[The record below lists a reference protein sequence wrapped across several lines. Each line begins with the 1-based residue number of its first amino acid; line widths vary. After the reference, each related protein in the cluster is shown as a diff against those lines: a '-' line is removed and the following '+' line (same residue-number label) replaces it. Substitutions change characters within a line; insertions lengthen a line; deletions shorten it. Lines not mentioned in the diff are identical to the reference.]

1 MKKKNNGNEFDSQ
14 PSRRKFLGQIGG
26 GAAALS
32 VSGLLVKPVA
42 AQQLE
47 ALTPAQRAE
56 RAYQV
61 RVAAALAQKNLP
73 QPIAQQN
80 GDEDR
85 YHNKIGSF
93 TKGLPHNRLGEVDAV
108 AFQSLMYAVTNQA
121 PEDFERVQL
130 GTAGGRKL
138 TNPQAGLAYEM
149 IGCDAAHVIL
159 PPAPS
164 FSSAEEVSEIGEVY
178 WQALARDV
186 HFSDYDLNPIT
197 NAAASDLSR
206 FSDFRGP
213 KNRRA
218 ANSSAP
224 SLEASATDDRT
235 SRVTRAQTSRRA
247 SGVTTSTLF
256 RGNTEGDLVGPYLS
270 QFLWLD
276 VPFGAQTI
284 VQKMKT
290 VVAGDDY
297 MTNYNEWLAV
307 QNGTLPTPNRFDS
320 TPRYIRNNRDLAQWV
335 HVDALYQAYFNA
347 MFILLGMEAPVD
359 PANPYKNSK
368 TQDAF
373 GTFGNPHIQ
382 ALMTG
387 ASANALRTVWYQKW
401 YVHRRLRPEAFA
413 GRVHNHVT
421 KAANYPIHPDIFNS
435 RVLTE
440 VSSKFGTYLLPMA
453 FPEGSP
459 VHPAYGSG
467 HATVAGA
474 CVTIL
479 KAWFDESWVLPN
491 PVNVSADGLS
501 LVPYTG
507 TEQLTVGGELN
518 KLAAN
523 IGIGRNAAGVHWRS
537 DFWEATKL
545 GEAVALS
552 ILTDVRSCFNER
564 FEGFSLTKF
573 DGTKI
578 TI

>member
-1 MKKKNNGNEFDSQ
+1 MKKNNKRNELDAQS
-14 PSRRKFLGQIGG
+14 SRRNFLGQIGG

-32 VSGLLVKPVA
+32 ISGLTIHPAV
-42 AQQLE
+42 AQQIE

-56 RAYQV
+56 QAYQV
-61 RVAAALAQKNLP
+61 RVNAALAQKNLP
-73 QPIAQQN
+73 QPVHQSN

-85 YHNKIGSF
+85 YTNKIGTFS
-93 TKGLPHNRLGEVDAV
+93 KGLPHNQLGEVDAI
-108 AFQSLMYAVTNQA
+108 AFQSLSYAVTNQS

-130 GTAGGRKL
+130 GQGRKL
-138 TNPQAGLAYEM
+138 TNPQAGLAFEM
-149 IGCDAAHVIL
+149 MGSDAAHL
-159 PPAPS
+159 AMPPAPS
-164 FSSAEEVSEIGEVY
+164 FGSAEEASEIGEVY
-178 WQALARDV
+178 WQALTRDI
-186 HFSDYDLNPIT
+186 HFSDYDSHPLA
-197 NAAASDLSR
+197 NAAAADLSR

-213 KNRRA
+213 KIKRGA
-218 ANSSAP
+218 ITTAP
-224 SLEASATDDRT
+224 TLEVTELDDRT
-235 SRVTRAQTSRRA
+235 TRSARSSILRRN
-247 SGVTTSTLF
+247 SVITTSTLF
-256 RGNTEGDLVGPYLS
+256 RGNTPGDLAGPYLS

-297 MTNYNEWLAV
+297 MTNYSEWLAV
-307 QNGTLPTPNRFDS
+307 QNGSLPTPNRFDS

-347 MFILLGMEAPVD
+347 MFILLGMGAPVD
-359 PANPYKNSK
+359 PANPYKNSRS
-368 TQDAF
+368 QDSF
-373 GTFGNPHIQ
+373 GTFGPPHIQ

-387 ASANALRTVWYQKW
+387 ASANALRTVWHQKW
-401 YVHRRLRPEAFA
+401 YVHRRLRPEAFG

-421 KAANYPIHPDIFNS
+421 KATNYPIHPDILNS
-435 RVLTE
+435 RALTE

-501 LVPYTG
+501 LIPYTG

-537 DFWEATKL
+537 DFWEAAKL
-545 GEAVALS
+545 GEAVALT
-552 ILTDVRSCFNER
+552 ILTDMRSCFNER
-564 FEGFSLTKF
+564 FDGFSITKF
-573 DGTKI
+573 DGTKVAV
-578 TI
+578 

>member
-1 MKKKNNGNEFDSQ
+1 VKKKKNSNLFDSQ
-14 PSRRKFLGQIGG
+14 SSRRNFLGQIGG
-26 GAAALS
+26 SAAAL
-32 VSGLLVKPVA
+32 GLGGYITTPA
-42 AQQLE
+42 QAQQTE
-47 ALTPAQRAE
+47 ALTPAQRTE
-56 RAYQV
+56 QAYQV
-61 RVAAALAQKNLP
+61 RVKAALTQKNLP
-73 QPIAQQN
+73 QPALLSN

-85 YHNKIGSF
+85 YNNRIGTF
-93 TKGLPHNRLGEVDAV
+93 TKGLPHNQLGEVDSA

-130 GTAGGRKL
+130 GQGRKL
-138 TNPQAGLAYEM
+138 VNPQAGLAYEM
-149 IGCDAAHVIL
+149 MGADAGHLML
-159 PPAPS
+159 PPAPA
-164 FSSAEEVSEIGEVY
+164 FSSAEEASEIGEIY
-178 WQALARDV
+178 WQALTRDV
-186 HFSDYDLNPIT
+186 HFSDYDSNPIT
-197 NAAASDLSR
+197 AAAAADISR

-213 KNRRA
+213 KLSRRA
-218 ANSSAP
+218 NTAASF
-224 SLEASATDDRT
+224 EATEIDDRT
-235 SRVTRAQTSRRA
+235 TRAARQISSRRA
-247 SGVTTSTLF
+247 SAVTTSTLF
-256 RGNTEGDLVGPYLS
+256 RGNTPGDIVGPYLS

-297 MTNYNEWLAV
+297 MTNYSEWLAV
-307 QNGTLPTPNRFDS
+307 QNGSLPTPNRFDS
-320 TPRYIRNNRDLAQWV
+320 TQRYIRNNRDLAQWV

-347 MFILLGMEAPVD
+347 LFILLGMGAPAD
-359 PANPYKNSK
+359 PANPYRNSN

-401 YVHRRLRPEAFA
+401 YAHRRLRPEAFA
-413 GRVHNHVT
+413 GSIHNHVS
-421 KAANYPIHPDIFNS
+421 KAANYPIHPDILNS
-435 RVLTE
+435 RALTE

-479 KAWFDESWVLPN
+479 KAWFDESWILPN

-501 LVPYTG
+501 LIPYTG

-537 DFWEATKL
+537 DFWEAAKL
-545 GEAVALS
+545 GEASALS
-552 ILTDVRSCFNER
+552 ILTDMRSCFNER
-564 FEGFSLTKF
+564 FDGFNLTKF
-573 DGTKI
+573 DGTKV
-578 TI
+578 TV

>member
-1 MKKKNNGNEFDSQ
+1 MKKKNKGNEVDSQ

-26 GAAALS
+26 SAAALS
-32 VSGLLVKPVA
+32 VGGLLVNPVA
-42 AQQLE
+42 TQQIE

-73 QPIAQQN
+73 QPIAQPN

-85 YHNKIGSF
+85 YNNKIGSF
-93 TKGLPHNRLGEVDAV
+93 TKGLPHNQLGEVDGV

-121 PEDFERVQL
+121 PEDFERIQL
-130 GTAGGRKL
+130 GSGGRKL

-164 FSSAEEVSEIGEVY
+164 FSSAEEASEIAENY

-186 HFSDYDLNPIT
+186 HFSDYDSSPIT
-197 NAAASDLSR
+197 NAAAADLSR

-218 ANSSAP
+218 ANTSAP

-235 SRVTRAQTSRRA
+235 ARVTRAQTSRRA
-247 SGVTTSTLF
+247 SGVTPSTLF
-256 RGNTEGDLVGPYLS
+256 RGNTEGDVVGPYLS

-290 VVAGDDY
+290 VIAGDDY
-297 MTNYNEWLAV
+297 MTNYSEWLAV
-307 QNGTLPTPNRFDS
+307 QNGNQPPLNRFDS
-320 TPRYIRNNRDLAQWV
+320 TQRYIRNNRDLAQWV

-347 MFILLGMEAPVD
+347 MFILLGMGAPVD
-359 PANPYKNSK
+359 PANPYKNSR
-368 TQDAF
+368 TQDSF

-387 ASANALRTVWYQKW
+387 ASANALRAVWYQKW
-401 YVHRRLRPEAFA
+401 YVHRRLRPEVFA
-413 GRVHNHVT
+413 GRIHNHVT
-421 KAANYPIHPDIFNS
+421 KAANYPIHPDILNS
-435 RVLTE
+435 RALTE

-459 VHPAYGSG
+459 QHPSYGSG

-537 DFWEATKL
+537 DFWESAKL
-545 GEAVALS
+545 GETVALS

-564 FEGFSLTKF
+564 FDGFSLTKF

-578 TI
+578 TV

>member
-1 MKKKNNGNEFDSQ
+1 MKKKNKGNEVDSQ
-14 PSRRKFLGQIGG
+14 PTRRKFLGQIGG

-32 VSGLLVKPVA
+32 VGGLLVKPVV

-47 ALTPAQRAE
+47 ALTPVQRAE

-73 QPIAQQN
+73 QPIAQPN

-85 YHNKIGSF
+85 YNNKIGSF
-93 TKGLPHNRLGEVDAV
+93 TKALPHNQLGEVDTI

-130 GTAGGRKL
+130 GSGGRKL

-149 IGCDAAHVIL
+149 IGCDAGHIIM

-164 FSSAEEVSEIGEVY
+164 FSSAEEASEIGEVY

-186 HFSDYDLNPIT
+186 HFSDYDSNPIT

-218 ANSSAP
+218 ANISAP
-224 SLEASATDDRT
+224 SLEASEVDDRT
-235 SRVTRAQTSRRA
+235 ARLTRAQTSRRA
-247 SGVTTSTLF
+247 SGVTTATLF

-297 MTNYNEWLAV
+297 MTNYSEWLAV
-307 QNGTLPTPNRFDS
+307 QNGLLPTPNRFDS

-359 PANPYKNSK
+359 PANPYKSSK

-387 ASANALRTVWYQKW
+387 ASANALRTVWHQKW

-421 KAANYPIHPDIFNS
+421 KAANYPIHPDILNS
-435 RVLTE
+435 RALTE
-440 VSSKFGTYLLPMA
+440 VSSKFGTYLLPLA

-479 KAWFDESWVLPN
+479 KAWFDESWVLPK

-564 FEGFSLTKF
+564 FDGFTLTKF